1 MAVCLYHMRRQTRR
15 LYTSHFLSTWN
26 SRIFEFAALLFLA
39 TVFPNSLREMSVYAL
54 VRACSAILLAPAIG
68 YYIDSGNRLR
78 VLTVSIGMHGFSTP
92 TPIIRRLTYICISSR
107 LLLLSVLILLACA
120 EKLCSIMNTVSM
132 ERDWV
137 VVIAEADMLRLQ
149 TLNARMRQ
157 IDLSSKLIGPLVISI
172 VDGTS
177 TILAI
182 WLVLILTLV
191 SFPVEYLAIAKVY
204 KVIPALHKHGGFP
217 ARPLSPSA
225 PVMIGSAPPARGFG
239 AYRRLLFEASLG
251 YIQHSIFMS
260 SLAISILYLTVLNFS
275 GQMVAYLLSIGYT
288 STQIGLLRTVSVAFE
303 ISATWL
309 APLAMGKV
317 GPTRAGL
324 WFINWQMACIA
335 VAASF
340 SWGTYW
346 HSTDVAAWGF
356 IAGVILSRT
365 GLWGFDLCA
374 QVLVQEEV
382 EPTFRGSFS
391 SVEASL
397 QNFFELCS
405 YALTMVYA
413 RPSQFGN
420 PILCTMASA
429 FVAGGLYARFVRKR
443 RGHLFHV
450 PCCVKPRT
458 EN

>member
-1 MAVCLYHMRRQTRR
+1 MEF
-15 LYTSHFLSTWN
+15 SN
-26 SRIFEFAALLFLA
+26 FEFAALLFLA

-78 VLTVSIGMHGFSTP
+78 VLTVSIVGQRVAVAASCMGFLALKLDFLKTFGG
-92 TPIIRRLTYICISSR
+92 SR

-191 SFPVEYLAIAKVY
+191 SFPVEYLAIAKVS
-204 KVIPALHKHGGFP
+204 LHKHGGFP

-288 STQIGLLRTVSVAFE
+288 STQIGLLRTVSV
-303 ISATWL
+303 
-309 APLAMGKV
+309 

-340 SWGTYW
+340 SW
-346 HSTDVAAWGF
+346 AWGF

-420 PILCTMASA
+420 PILCTVVSA

-450 PCCVKPRT
+450 PCCL
-458 EN
+458 